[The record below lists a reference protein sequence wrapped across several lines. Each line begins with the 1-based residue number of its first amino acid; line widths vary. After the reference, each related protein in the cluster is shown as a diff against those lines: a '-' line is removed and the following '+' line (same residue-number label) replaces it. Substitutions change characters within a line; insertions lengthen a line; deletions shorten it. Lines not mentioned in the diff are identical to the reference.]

1 MVLLRK
7 SEKGRWIFMVE
18 FLTSLDVVNQSFK
31 KSMRGYD
38 PAEVDE
44 FLDNVAETLQT
55 YAQRTKDLERDLHA
69 KEESLGEYEKM
80 KDILHEALLMAQKSA
95 DEKVR
100 SAQEQASKIISEAKE
115 KADMICK
122 DAAQEADRLR
132 DGVSQI
138 RNVRNLYE
146 QEFRGL
152 LAKFDNMLNQSINSS
167 TLTAA
172 VNSILEDIPVLDD
185 QKEKETAASTDRG
198 DLETAYAML
207 GVDPKQIM
215 DQERVGEDNN

>member
-1 MVLLRK
+1 
-7 SEKGRWIFMVE
+7 MVE
-18 FLTSLDVVNQSFK
+18 LLTSLDVVNQSFK
-31 KSMRGYD
+31 KSLRGYD
-38 PAEVDE
+38 PIEVDE

-55 YAQRTKDLERDLHA
+55 YSQKTKDMERDLHA
-69 KEESLGEYEKM
+69 KEESLAEYEKM
-80 KDILHEALLMAQKSA
+80 KDVLHEALLMAQKSA

-100 SAQEQASKIISEAKE
+100 SAQEQASKIIYEAKE
-115 KADMICK
+115 KAEMICK
-122 DAAQEADRLR
+122 DAAHEADRLR

-152 LAKFDNMLNQSINSS
+152 LAKFDNMLNQNINSS
-167 TLTAA
+167 PLTSA
-172 VNSILEDIPVLDD
+172 VNSILEDIPVPDD
-185 QKEKETAASTDRG
+185 QKETETSASPDRG

-215 DQERVGEDNN
+215 DKKHAIGESD

>member
-1 MVLLRK
+1 
-7 SEKGRWIFMVE
+7 MVE
-18 FLTSLDVVNQSFK
+18 LLTSLDVVNQSFK
-31 KSMRGYD
+31 KSLRGYD
-38 PAEVDE
+38 SAEVDE

-55 YAQRTKDLERDLHA
+55 FAQRTKDLERDLAA

-80 KDILHEALLMAQKSA
+80 KDVLHEALLMAQRSA
-95 DEKVR
+95 DEKVK
-100 SAQEQASKIISEAKE
+100 SAQGQASRIIAEAKE
-115 KADMICK
+115 KADMMCK

-152 LAKFDNMLNQSINSS
+152 LANFDSMLNKSINSS

-172 VNSILEDIPVLDD
+172 VNSILEDIPILDD
-185 QKEKETAASTDRG
+185 SKKEISTASSVDKG
-198 DLETAYAML
+198 DLEAAYAML
-207 GVDPKQIM
+207 GVDPKEIIES
-215 DQERVGEDNN
+215 DPGKEVDS

>member
-1 MVLLRK
+1 
-7 SEKGRWIFMVE
+7 MVE
-18 FLTSLDVVNQSFK
+18 LLTSLDVVNQSFK

-38 PAEVDE
+38 SAEVDE

-55 YAQRTKDLERDLHA
+55 YAQRTKDLERDLTV
-69 KEESLGEYEKM
+69 KEDSLAEYEKM

-95 DEKVR
+95 DEKVK
-100 SAQEQASKIISEAKE
+100 SAQEQASKIIFEAKE
-115 KADMICK
+115 KADTICK
-122 DAAQEADRLR
+122 DAAQEAERLR

-172 VNSILEDIPVLDD
+172 VNSILEEIPVTDD
-185 QKEKETAASTDRG
+185 PMERETATSVDKG
-198 DLETAYAML
+198 DLEAAYAML
-207 GVDPKQIM
+207 GVDPKEIM
-215 DQERVGEDNN
+215 EKDPGREGHN

>member
-1 MVLLRK
+1 
-7 SEKGRWIFMVE
+7 MVE
-18 FLTSLDVVNQSFK
+18 LLTSLDVVNQSFK

-38 PAEVDE
+38 SAEVDE

-55 YAQRTKDLERDLHA
+55 YAQRTKDLERDMLA
-69 KEESLGEYEKM
+69 KEESLAEYEKM

-95 DEKVR
+95 DERVK
-100 SAQEQASKIISEAKE
+100 SAQGQATKIISEAKE

-122 DAAQEADRLR
+122 EAAQEAERLR

-172 VNSILEDIPVLDD
+172 VNSILEENPMIDD
-185 QKEKETAASTDRG
+185 SKEMEITSSVDKG
-198 DLETAYAML
+198 DLEAAYALL
-207 GVDPKQIM
+207 GVDPKEIM
-215 DQERVGEDNN
+215 ENGLSREEKN